1 MARRLIATRVLVALV
16 FAPGSAAF
24 AQSEHAAPHCAP
36 VEGAGMT
43 NLAVI
48 NQATTLGTQT
58 GDLAGA
64 VSVVIL
70 SVTPGAN
77 GTTVFKVQHHF
88 VTEAGY
94 SITAAPPTR
103 RLLRWHRAC
112 SQSFHTRCASPAEP
126 DRLPAR
132 AARLMSSAR
141 SSCRIFRTWP
151 AAKQCSATVGN
162 SATRHQSESE
172 VASRTAPVARLRPN
186 SHGNREGVCAPRT
199 ARQTSSVPA

>member
-1 MARRLIATRVLVALV
+1 MMARRLIATRVLVALV

-64 VSVVIL
+64 VSVDIL

-77 GTTVFKVQHHF
+77 GATVFKVQHHF

-94 SITAAPPTR
+94 SITAAP
-103 RLLRWHRAC
+103 AN
-112 SQSFHTRCASPAEP
+112 
-126 DRLPAR
+126 
-132 AARLMSSAR
+132 
-141 SSCRIFRTWP
+141 
-151 AAKQCSATVGN
+151 ATV
-162 SATRHQSESE
+162 
-172 VASRTAPVARLRPN
+172 APVAPALLAVDSYPVRITGRTGPF
-186 SHGNREGVCAPRT
+186 PR
-199 ARQTSSVPA
+199 ASGQLDMLGA

>member
-94 SITAAPPTR
+94 SITAAP
-103 RLLRWHRAC
+103 AN
-112 SQSFHTRCASPAEP
+112 
-126 DRLPAR
+126 
-132 AARLMSSAR
+132 
-141 SSCRIFRTWP
+141 
-151 AAKQCSATVGN
+151 ATV
-162 SATRHQSESE
+162 T
-172 VASRTAPVARLRPN
+172 PVAPGLLAVVSYPVRITGGTGPFAGASGKIDIIGEVFLPN
-186 SHGNREGVCAPRT
+186 FPDLAGGKTVFRYSGQLCYAAPERK
-199 ARQTSSVPA
+199 